1 MSVKYMILDLTEKLK
16 LANDKLVAENDLDK
30 QISQLTQANTNL
42 ADENVNLKRQIE
54 VRIYN

>member
-1 MSVKYMILDLTEKLK
+1 MILDLTEKLK